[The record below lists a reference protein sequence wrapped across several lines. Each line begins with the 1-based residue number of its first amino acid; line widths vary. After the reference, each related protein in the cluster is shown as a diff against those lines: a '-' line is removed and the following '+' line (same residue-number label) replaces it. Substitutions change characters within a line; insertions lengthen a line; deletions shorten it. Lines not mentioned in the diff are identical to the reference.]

1 MLMPDV
7 RNRVRSGGCQCG
19 ALRYALMSEP
29 THTSICWFWRPLFN
43 SSRPPTKNA
52 NMLQRLSHQV
62 RECYAHAK
70 AAQSEPALRQSFLD
84 AEQCWLRLVQRLASL
99 PELEGD

>member
-1 MLMPDV
+1 VELSSDK
-7 RNRVRSGGCQCG
+7 SLQ
-19 ALRYALMSEP
+19 
-29 THTSICWFWRPLFN
+29 RPLFN
-43 SSRPPTKNA
+43 SSQSPIKNV
-52 NMLQRLSHQV
+52 NMLQRLSHEV

-70 AAQSEPALRQSFLD
+70 ECARKAAAQSEPALRQSFLD